1 MAIQASATEP
11 STARASLPG
20 PRWVGPALVANVVC
34 QIGIIVTGGL
44 VRLTGS
50 GLGCPTWPQ
59 CAPGSYTPTLEQ
71 AEGYHKFI
79 EFGNRLL
86 TFVLAAVAVLCLY
99 AAVKYLRRKHLV
111 VAAALVLAGV
121 ALQAGIGGITVLTSL
136 HPVTVS
142 IHFVVSAAL
151 VAAASYLWFAR
162 HEPALPRHLLAPRA
176 VGILTWATAAV
187 GAFVVVLGT
196 VVTGSG
202 PHSGDAEAPA
212 RYPFDPAQMSW
223 LHADS
228 VMLFVGLVIGSW
240 LVVHLTARAAGAADA
255 WRVVF
260 LVTLAQGLIGY
271 VQYFSGLPEVLV
283 LAHMFGA
290 SILVLTLTRGI
301 LSLRSATPEAA
312 IHTPPVEVADDAPA
326 PSDTSTR

>member
-1 MAIQASATEP
+1 MTTSLAPQHPTTETESGP
-11 STARASLPG
+11 L
-20 PRWVGPALVANVVC
+20 PRWVPTALVANVVG
-34 QIGIIVTGGL
+34 QIGIVVTGGL

-86 TFVLAAVAVLCLY
+86 TFVLAVIAVLCVY

-111 VAAALVLAGV
+111 VAAWLVLGGV

-136 HPVTVS
+136 HPITVS
-142 IHFVVSAAL
+142 VHFVVSAAL
-151 VAAASYLWFAR
+151 IAVASYLWFAR
-162 HEPALPRHLLAPRA
+162 HEPALPRHLLAPRP

-196 VVTGSG
+196 IVTGSG

-212 RYPFDPAQMSW
+212 RYPFDPAQVSW
-223 LHADS
+223 LHADA

-240 LVVHLTARAAGAADA
+240 LIVHLTSRAPDAGEA
-255 WRVVF
+255 WRTVF
-260 LVTLAQGLIGY
+260 LVTAAQGLIGY

-290 SILVLTLTRGI
+290 AILVLVLTRAV
-301 LSLRSATPEAA
+301 LSLRSSTP
-312 IHTPPVEVADDAPA
+312 ADSIPA
-326 PSDTSTR
+326 DR

>member
-1 MAIQASATEP
+1 MTGRMQDQNWRERTLTFVTASLSTQHPPA
-11 STARASLPG
+11 STAQGSV
-20 PRWVGPALVANVVC
+20 PRWVPAALVANVVC
-34 QIGIIVTGGL
+34 QIGIVVTGGL

-71 AEGYHKFI
+71 AEGYHKYI

-86 TFVLAAVAVLCLY
+86 TFVLAVVAVLCVY

-111 VAAALVLAGV
+111 VAAALVLGGV
-121 ALQAGIGGITVLTSL
+121 ALQAGIGVITVLTSL

-151 VAAASYLWFAR
+151 IAVASYLWFAR
-162 HEPALPRHLLAPRA
+162 HEPALPRHLLAPRP
-176 VGILTWATAAV
+176 VGILTWATAGV

-196 VVTGSG
+196 IVTGSG

-240 LVVHLTARAAGAADA
+240 LIVHLTARAPDAAEA
-255 WRVVF
+255 WRAVF
-260 LVTLAQGLIGY
+260 LVTAAQGLIGY

-290 SILVLTLTRGI
+290 SILVLVLTRGV
-301 LSLRSATPEAA
+301 LSLRSATPA
-312 IHTPPVEVADDAPA
+312 PPHGE
-326 PSDTSTR
+326 